1 MNLIYVIEFFFG
13 IFISDSYSIFFYVL
27 KINVCFFYNVF
38 VVFKENGFVVDSFL
52 IFKDDGINDYIY
64 GLRGCKFK
72 FKNVVLVCIL
82 GVVWECLCLS
92 CFILGVNF

>member
-1 MNLIYVIEFFFG
+1 M
-13 IFISDSYSIFFYVL
+13 
-27 KINVCFFYNVF
+27 
-38 VVFKENGFVVDSFL
+38 DSFL

>member
-1 MNLIYVIEFFFG
+1 MYLLFLKRM
-13 IFISDSYSIFFYVL
+13 VL
-27 KINVCFFYNVF
+27 
-38 VVFKENGFVVDSFL
+38 L

>member
-1 MNLIYVIEFFFG
+1 M
-13 IFISDSYSIFFYVL
+13 VL
-27 KINVCFFYNVF
+27 
-38 VVFKENGFVVDSFL
+38 L

-72 FKNVVLVCIL
+72 FKDIFLVCIL